1 MKPINDPP
9 RDSTGQWMTE
19 GERIT
24 ALETLVADLRAS
36 VVQLTA
42 RVRKAEVALGI
53 PVVYVPKRDKE
64 IAP

>member
-1 MKPINDPP
+1 MNPINDPP

-24 ALETLVADLRAS
+24 ALERELATLRGTVDLLA
-36 VVQLTA
+36 A
-42 RVRKAEVALGI
+42 RLRKAEVALGI

-64 IAP
+64 EKG